1 MVRDTKNRDLKQE
14 MTLKNNLFS
23 RYMIFRYSLALLF
36 FANIY
41 WIMILSYRF
50 NFIIILPIIELCLLI
65 GAIAEQFTLYGK
77 MKAITQRNLCTGEW
91 ADSPPKPLV
100 LELNIIC
107 KTVNPIPKCIRFHRM
122 SPLSFLSCSV
132 RSLTLRLTI
141 FPSFHTISWACS
153 PFSPNGCFFGLP
165 WLLFEIC
172 FVHCPDSS

>member
-65 GAIAEQFTLYGK
+65 GAKQN
-77 MKAITQRNLCTGEW
+77 NL
-91 ADSPPKPLV
+91 PYMVK
-100 LELNIIC
+100 
-107 KTVNPIPKCIRFHRM
+107 
-122 SPLSFLSCSV
+122 
-132 RSLTLRLTI
+132 
-141 FPSFHTISWACS
+141 
-153 PFSPNGCFFGLP
+153 
-165 WLLFEIC
+165 
-172 FVHCPDSS
+172 